1 MQRISEIN
9 FLDLGRKF
17 LSQEEREQLRREKYQ
32 QERDNGY
39 QLLAEL
45 CYLGEY
51 DAAKQLANR
60 NYRWGYEIVDGMVM
74 DRID

>member
-1 MQRISEIN
+1 MERISEIDV
-9 FLDLGRKF
+9 LDLGREF

-39 QLLAEL
+39 QQLAEL

-51 DAAKQLANR
+51 DAANQLANR
-60 NYRWGYEIVDGMVM
+60 NQKWGYEIVDGMVM
-74 DRID
+74 ERID

>member
-1 MQRISEIN
+1 MQPISKIN
-9 FLDLGRKF
+9 PLDLGREP
-17 LSQEEREQLRREKYQ
+17 LSEEARVKLRRERVQ
-32 QERDNGY
+32 QEKENGY

-60 NYRWGYEIVDGMVM
+60 NYRWGYEIVDGAVM
-74 DRID
+74 EMID

>member
-1 MQRISEIN
+1 MQGISEIN
-9 FLDLGRKF
+9 ALHLGRKV
-17 LSQEEREQLRREKYQ
+17 LSQEEREQLRQEKSQ

-39 QLLAEL
+39 QQLVEL

-60 NYRWGYEIVDGMVM
+60 NQKWGYEIVDKMVM
-74 DRID
+74 ERID

>member
-1 MQRISEIN
+1 MQRISEIDV
-9 FLDLGRKF
+9 LDLGRES
-17 LSQEEREQLRREKYQ
+17 LSQEEREKLRREKYQ

-39 QLLAEL
+39 QQLVEL

-60 NYRWGYEIVDGMVM
+60 NYRWGYEIVDGMVL
-74 DRID
+74 DTID

>member
-9 FLDLGRKF
+9 PLNLGREV

-60 NYRWGYEIVDGMVM
+60 NYRWGYEIVDGMVL
-74 DRID
+74 DTID

>member
-9 FLDLGRKF
+9 PLNLGREV

-74 DRID
+74 ERID

>member
-9 FLDLGRKF
+9 PLNLGREV

-39 QLLAEL
+39 KLLVEL

-51 DAAKQLANR
+51 DAANQLANR
-60 NYRWGYEIVDGMVM
+60 NQKWGYEIVDGMVIE
-74 DRID
+74 RID